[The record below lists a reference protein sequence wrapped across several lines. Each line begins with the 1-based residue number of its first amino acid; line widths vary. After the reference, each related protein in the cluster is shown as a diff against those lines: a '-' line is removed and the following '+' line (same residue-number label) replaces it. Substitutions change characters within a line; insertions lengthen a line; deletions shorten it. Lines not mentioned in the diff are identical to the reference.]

1 MKNILLVM
9 LVAIFAVQPQQAQA
23 RKKTADER
31 LARLERLLDSKSL
44 VQMMAKLDQLQSEL
58 SILRG
63 EVEMQTHT
71 LKNIK
76 KRQRDLYVDIDRRLL
91 KLERG
96 GAGTSSSAPSSP
108 AAPVAAAGSS
118 ATNSANKTKHDIVQ
132 EQKAYQQA
140 FDLLRNLRY
149 DKSIVS
155 FRSFLKS
162 YPDGRYAHI
171 AQYWI
176 GEANYAQRNFKNAIT
191 DYQVLIKRYPSSPKL
206 AEAMLKISYSYYELK
221 NLSKADMNLQRL
233 IKAYPNS
240 TEAGQAR
247 NLLKK
252 VRLQLN
258 KNS

>member
-9 LVAIFAVQPQQAQA
+9 LIAFVAVQPQQVQA
-23 RKKTADER
+23 RKKTTDER
-31 LARLERLLDSKSL
+31 LVRLERLLDSKSL
-44 VQMMAKLDQLQSEL
+44 VQMMATLEQLQSEL

-96 GAGTSSSAPSSP
+96 GASAAAP
-108 AAPVAAAGSS
+108 APVATLSSPGKTAAQSP
-118 ATNSANKTKHDIVQ
+118 AKKTRQDVIK

-155 FRSFLKS
+155 FRKFLKS

-221 NLSKADMNLQRL
+221 NLGKADLNLQRL
-233 IKAYPNS
+233 IKTYPNS

-252 VRLQLN
+252 VRLELK

>member
-1 MKNILLVM
+1 MKNILLVF
-9 LVAIFAVQPQQAQA
+9 LITVFAVQPQLAEA

-44 VQMMAKLDQLQSEL
+44 VQMLAKLEQLQSEI

-71 LKNIK
+71 LESIK
-76 KRQRDLYVDIDRRLL
+76 KRQRDLYVDLDRRLL

-96 GAGTSSSAPSSP
+96 GATSTAPSTT
-108 AAPVAAAGSS
+108 ARVASAAGSTG
-118 ATNSANKTKHDIVQ
+118 AKTTTGKTKKDIVN
-132 EQKAYQQA
+132 EQKAYQEA

-155 FRSFLKS
+155 FRKFLKS

-176 GEANYAQRNFKNAIT
+176 GEANYAQRNFQSAIN
-191 DYQVLIKRYPSSPKL
+191 DYESLIKHYPSSPKL
-206 AEAMLKISYSYYELK
+206 AEAMLKISYSYYEL
-221 NLSKADMNLQRL
+221 NDLNKADQHLQRL
-233 IKAYPNS
+233 IKTYPDS

-247 NLLKK
+247 NLLQK
-252 VRLQLN
+252 VRLKLKQ
-258 KNS
+258 NS

>member
-1 MKNILLVM
+1 MKNIPLVM
-9 LVAIFAVQPQQAQA
+9 MVVTIFAVQPQQAQA
-23 RKKTADER
+23 RTKTADER

-96 GAGTSSSAPSSP
+96 GASSAAPSDTV
-108 AAPVAAAGSS
+108 APVATVESPS
-118 ATNSANKTKHDIVQ
+118 ASANKSKHDMVQ

-155 FRSFLKS
+155 FRKFLKS

-191 DYQVLIKRYPSSPKL
+191 DYRALIKLYPSSPKL

-221 NLSKADMNLQRL
+221 DLNKADMNLQRL
-233 IKAYPNS
+233 IKTYPNS

-252 VRLQLN
+252 VRLELK
-258 KNS
+258 KNT

>member
-1 MKNILLVM
+1 MKYLLLST
-9 LVAIFAVQPQQAQA
+9 LVLSVLVLSQPVEA

-44 VQMMAKLDQLQSEL
+44 VQMLSKLEQLQSEI

-91 KLERG
+91 KLERSG
-96 GAGTSSSAPSSP
+96 GVSSAPITPAVPSS
-108 AAPVAAAGSS
+108 
-118 ATNSANKTKHDIVQ
+118 TNTASKPKTSKPKHNIVQ
-132 EQKAYQQA
+132 EQKAYQMA

-149 DKSIVS
+149 DKSITS
-155 FRSFLKS
+155 FRDFLKQ

-176 GEANYAQRNFKNAIT
+176 GEANYAQRKFKNAIT
-191 DYQVLIKRYPSSPKL
+191 DYQVLIKRYPASPKL
-206 AEAMLKISYSYYELK
+206 AEAMLKISYSYYEMKDL
-221 NLSKADMNLQRL
+221 NKADINLQRL
-233 IKAYPNS
+233 IRTYPDS

-247 NLLKK
+247 NLLQK
-252 VRLQLN
+252 VRLQLK